1 MWNTDMTL
9 SGPKARLIHTHL
21 MPFKKITAGKMLY
34 PNLVYKQNPE
44 ETRILPNTHSR
55 ESHGSMGPR
64 TLSARVQCM

>member
-1 MWNTDMTL
+1 
-9 SGPKARLIHTHL
+9 
-21 MPFKKITAGKMLY
+21 MLY

-64 TLSARVQCM
+64 MLSARVQCM